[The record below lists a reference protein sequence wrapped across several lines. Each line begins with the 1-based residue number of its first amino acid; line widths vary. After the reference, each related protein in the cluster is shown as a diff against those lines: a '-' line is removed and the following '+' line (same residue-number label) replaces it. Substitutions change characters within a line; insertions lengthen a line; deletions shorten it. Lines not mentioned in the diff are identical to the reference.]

1 VDSYVDHG
9 VSEDSPEAQRL
20 ERLWA
25 PYRSAY
31 LTTTEKSED
40 PFSTLPE
47 RSDEEALIV
56 ARGTSVYCVLN
67 LFPYNPGHMMVVP
80 YRRVADYVDLT
91 EEETAEL
98 AVFTKRSARCV
109 PFLRPTPSM
118 SDSTL
123 AKPPAAASPSIFT
136 STSCLGG
143 PEMLT
148 S

>member
-1 VDSYVDHG
+1 MDHG

-56 ARGTSVYCVLN
+56 ARGTNVYCVLN

-98 AVFTKRSARCV
+98 AVFTKRAIRT
-109 PFLRPTPSM
+109 LRTVSSP
-118 SDSTL
+118 DAINVGL
-123 AKPPAAASPSIFT
+123 NLGKAS
-136 STSCLGG
+136 GG
-143 PEMLT
+143 
-148 S
+148 SVS